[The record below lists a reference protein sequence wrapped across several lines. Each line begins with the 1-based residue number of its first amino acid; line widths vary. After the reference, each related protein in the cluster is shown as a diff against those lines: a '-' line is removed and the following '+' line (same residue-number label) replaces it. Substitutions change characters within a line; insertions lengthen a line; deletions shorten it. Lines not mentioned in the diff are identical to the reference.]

1 VTEFHNPE
9 IEALQDKIAEEK
21 GFRIVVHAL
30 YMYGVCGECQTKTK
44 R

>member
-1 VTEFHNPE
+1 
-9 IEALQDKIAEEK
+9 
-21 GFRIVVHAL
+21 GYRIVDHAL